1 LPENDA
7 PAEFSTPVEAR
18 LAESTSVKA
27 HRGRAAGPPASVPSS
42 MTIWSSLMRATL
54 RMMALLVLEGADGA
68 KAANSTAGTA

>member
-1 LPENDA
+1 
-7 PAEFSTPVEAR
+7 
-18 LAESTSVKA
+18 
-27 HRGRAAGPPASVPSS
+27 